1 MTNTRD
7 LSAAS
12 WNEHY
17 LNQNTPWDL
26 GAATPEFLRLVK
38 EGRLPTKGNALVPGA
53 GRGHD
58 AILLAKNGWETSVVD
73 LSAKA
78 IEALLEEASKEKRNI
93 FSYKIDFFDLPK
105 IGFHQN
111 RYDLILEYTF
121 FCAIDPALRK
131 EYGRAMRKLLK
142 PGGLLVGLFFPLTH
156 EGASPPFVVSKE
168 EVRAVLE
175 GFEIIEESPRESVK
189 PRAGREFLVFARKK

>member
-26 GAATPEFLRLVK
+26 GSATPEFLRLVK
-38 EGRLPTKGNALVPGA
+38 EGRFPAKGAALVPGA

-58 AILLAKNGWETSVVD
+58 AILLAKNGLETSVVD
-73 LSAKA
+73 ISAKA
-78 IEALLEEASKEKRNI
+78 IEFLLEESSREKLNI
-93 FSYKIDFFDLPK
+93 FAYKMNFFDLPK
-105 IGFHQN
+105 NGFHQN

-121 FCAIDPALRK
+121 FCAIDPSMRK
-131 EYGRAMRKLLK
+131 EYGKAMSKLLK

-156 EGASPPFVVSKE
+156 EGDNPPFVVTKE
-168 EVRAVLE
+168 EVRSALE
-175 GFEIIEESPRESVK
+175 GFDIIEENPKESVK